1 MKVANRRDCPGCSSG
16 RAKTLGS
23 KNGFEILSCFDC
35 KTLYTA
41 ELPKANEKEDY
52 DSYYTA
58 ENLSIPDFVIKRV
71 GEIVEEFEPYRK
83 TNKLLDIGFGAGT
96 ILEAA
101 AKRGW
106 AVAGLEVSRPAVEQA
121 RQKGFEVFQG
131 LLNEANYPPGQFDV
145 VTASEIL
152 EHLESPKDDLA
163 EIARILRPG
172 GLLWAT
178 TPSARGISPRMLGID
193 WSVMAPPEHTQLYST
208 QGLEG
213 LLNGA
218 GFDVAKIL
226 THGTNPFEIM
236 YHFRKGRSSQSTD
249 TKVET
254 SYSLNE
260 KFTSSPSK
268 TLIKSLINLTLN
280 ATGLGDSIKIYAVKR
295 S

>member
-1 MKVANRRDCPGCSSG
+1 MKEAVRRNCPGCDS
-16 RAKTLGS
+16 RRFKVLGS
-23 KNGFEILSCFDC
+23 KNGFEVLNCSDC
-35 KTLYTA
+35 RTLYTA
-41 ELPKANEKEDY
+41 ELPEAGQKEDY
-52 DSYYTA
+52 DNYYSD
-58 ENLSIPDFVIKRV
+58 ENLNVPEFVIRRV

-96 ILEAA
+96 VLETA

-106 AVAGLEVSRPAVEQA
+106 QVAGLEVSQPAIEQA
-121 RQKGFEVFQG
+121 RRKGFEVFQG
-131 LLNEANYPPGQFDV
+131 FLNDANYPSGQFDV

-193 WSVMAPPEHTQLYST
+193 WSVMAPPEHTQLYSIR
-208 QGLEG
+208 GLRG
-213 LLNGA
+213 LLKEA

-236 YHFRKGRSSQSTD
+236 HHFQNGRSSQSTGA
-249 TKVET
+249 KVET

-260 KFTSSPSK
+260 KFTSSPSR
-268 TLIKSLINLTLN
+268 TLVKSLINLTLN
-280 ATGLGDSIKIYAVKR
+280 FTGLGDSIKIYAVKR
-295 S
+295 